1 MKKFVLGFAFA
12 LMATFTFFCCT
23 DPTGVGAGLLREDQ
37 ANVVFVDTLTIL
49 SQTVKGDS
57 VQVFSPLGAL
67 SRHLFGRMVDPL
79 FGVTEA
85 GYYSQFVPDSNGTI
99 FINKPVVDSIVL
111 VLPLDTIGFYGS
123 LNQSYTMEV
132 YELDESLSR
141 YTTYFSDAK
150 FSATNR
156 LARVQFTPPPAKD
169 SMYVNVFSRPL
180 GQGDVVSTKLPAQV
194 RIPLAREFGQ
204 RLINADTSLYLLDTT
219 FLSTFR
225 GLYLK
230 PVGNNTGVMPINLVS
245 QRSGIFVYYT
255 EDGFHRQFRY
265 LLDLQSNGTP
275 LIPRLSSFRFDR
287 GTSLLGK
294 YLADPSKPQDYMM
307 VQGLGGAYG
316 KISFPSLSKLK
327 NIIVNQAELV
337 LQVAK
342 VPGDDLANFTPATQ
356 LALFY
361 HNNDDGHLQL
371 IDDFVLAGTSV
382 TTRFGGTYIAGADDN
397 TPGVYKMLL
406 SNHLQ
411 KLIQGKINDQNLYI
425 GIFPRSERAERVT
438 FFNTNNP
445 NFKAK
450 LRLTYTQLSK

>member
-23 DPTGVGAGLLREDQ
+23 DPTGVGAGYLKEDQ

-49 SQTVKGDS
+49 AQTVKGDS

-99 FINKPVVDSIVL
+99 FINKPIIDSIVL
-111 VLPLDTIGFYGS
+111 VLPVDTIGFYGS
-123 LNQSYTMEV
+123 RNQSYTMEV

-141 YTTYFSDAK
+141 YSTYFSDAK
-150 FSATNR
+150 FNASNR
-156 LARVQFTPPPAKD
+156 IARVQFTPRID
-169 SMYVNVFSRPL
+169 SFNVNIFARPL
-180 GQGDVVSTKLPAQV
+180 GQGNVVSTKLPAQV
-194 RIPLAREFGQ
+194 RIPLANEFGQ

-219 FLSTFR
+219 FLSTFK
-225 GLYLK
+225 GIYIK
-230 PVGNNTGVMPINLVS
+230 PVGNNVGMMAFNLVS

-255 EDGFHRQFRY
+255 ENGFHRQFRY

-275 LIPRLSSFRFDR
+275 LIPRLSNFRFDR
-287 GTSLLGK
+287 GNSLLGK
-294 YLADPSKPQDYMM
+294 YLADPSKPQDYIL

-327 NIIVNQAELV
+327 NVIVNQAELV

-342 VPGDDLANFTPATQ
+342 VPGDDQANFTPASQ

-361 HNNDDGHLQL
+361 RNNDDGHLQL
-371 IDDFVLAGTSV
+371 IDDFVLAGTSIK
-382 TTRFGGTYIAGADDN
+382 TRFGGTYTAGADDN

-411 KLIQGKINDQNLYI
+411 KLIQGKINDPNLYI
-425 GIFPRSERAERVT
+425 GVFPRSERAERVT

>member
-23 DPTGVGAGLLREDQ
+23 DPTGVGAGFLKEDQ

-57 VQVFSPLGAL
+57 VQVFSPGGAL
-67 SRHLFGRMVDPL
+67 SRHVFGRMVDPL

-85 GYYSQFVPDSNGTI
+85 GFYGQFVPDSNGTI
-99 FINKPVVDSIVL
+99 FINKPKVDSIVL
-111 VLPLDTIGFYGS
+111 VLPVDTNGFYGS
-123 LNQSYTMEV
+123 RNQSYTMEV

-150 FSATNR
+150 FNASNLLSR
-156 LARVQFTPPPAKD
+156 FQFTPRTD
-169 SMYVNVFSRPL
+169 SFNVNVFARPL
-180 GQGDVVSTKLPAQV
+180 GQGDVVSTKLPPQV
-194 RIPLAREFGQ
+194 RIPLAKEFGQ
-204 RLINADTSLYLLDTT
+204 RLINADTSLYLLDTA
-219 FLSTFR
+219 FLSTFK

-230 PVGNNTGVMPINLVS
+230 PVGQNTGVMAFNLVS
-245 QRSGIFVYYT
+245 QRSGIFIYYT
-255 EDGFHRQFRY
+255 ENGYRRQFRY
-265 LLDLQSNGTP
+265 LLDLQSNAVP
-275 LIPRLSSFRFDR
+275 LIPRLGSFRFDR
-287 GTSLLGK
+287 GNSILGQ
-294 YLADPSKPQDYMM
+294 YLKNPSKPQDYMM

-342 VPGDDLANFTPATQ
+342 VPGDDPTNFTKSSQ
-356 LALFY
+356 LALLY
-361 HNNDDGHLQL
+361 RNNDDGHLQL
-371 IDDFVLAGTSV
+371 IDDFILAGTS
-382 TTRFGGTYIAGADDN
+382 TATRFGGTYIPGADDS
-397 TPGVYKMLL
+397 TPGVYKMVL

-411 KLIQGKINDQNLYI
+411 KLVQGKINDSNLYI
-425 GIFPRSERAERVT
+425 GVFPRTDKASRVV
-438 FFNTNNP
+438 FYNTNNP

>member
-1 MKKFVLGFAFA
+1 MKKFVLVFAFA

-37 ANVVFVDTLTIL
+37 ANVAFVDTFQIL

-85 GYYSQFVPDSNGTI
+85 SYYSQFVPDSNGTI
-99 FINKPVVDSIVL
+99 FINKPIVDSIVL
-111 VLPLDTIGFYGS
+111 VLPVDTIGFYGLRS
-123 LNQSYTMEV
+123 QPYTMEV

-141 YTTYFSDAK
+141 YSTYFSDAK

-156 LARVQFTPPPAKD
+156 LARVQFTPRID
-169 SMYVNVFSRPL
+169 SFNVNVFARPRGL
-180 GQGDVVSTKLPAQV
+180 GDVVSVKLPAQV
-194 RIPLAREFGQ
+194 RIPLAKEFGQ

-219 FLSTFR
+219 FLSTFK

-230 PVGNNTGVMPINLVS
+230 PVGNNVGMMSFNLVS
-245 QRSGIFVYYT
+245 PRSGIFVYYT
-255 EDGFHRQFRY
+255 ENGVHRQFRY
-265 LLDLQSNGTP
+265 LLDLQSNRVP
-275 LIPRLSSFRFDR
+275 LIPRLSSFRYDR
-287 GTSLLGK
+287 GNSILGK
-294 YLADPSKPQDYMM
+294 YLADPNKPQDYMM
-307 VQGLGGAYG
+307 VQGLGGTYG
-316 KISFPSLSKLK
+316 KISFPSLIKLK
-327 NIIVNQAELV
+327 NVIVNQAELV

-342 VPGDDLANFTPATQ
+342 VPGDDPVNFTPAAQ

-361 HNNDDGHLQL
+361 RNNDDGHLQL
-371 IDDFVLAGTSV
+371 IDDFILAGTS
-382 TTRFGGTYIAGADDN
+382 TSTRFGGTYTAGSDSN
-397 TPGVYKMLL
+397 TPGTYKMLL

-411 KLIQGKINDQNLYI
+411 KVLQGKINDPNLYI
-425 GIFPRSERAERVT
+425 GVFPRSEKASRTV
-438 FFNTNNP
+438 FYNTRNP

-450 LRLTYTQLSK
+450 LRFTYTQLSK